1 MMKRLFF
8 VLIVLCSFSV
18 AVAQN
23 TSDEQLG
30 IQYYQDG
37 EYEKAIEMFSKVY
50 NKKPNSYIYY
60 YYYQAL
66 LETKNYKEAEKLV
79 KKQIREQPNVQRFK
93 VDLGYMYE
101 QSNDLIKAQKEY
113 ENIIKEVPA
122 KEPSVMELSNAFLSK
137 GRRDYALQT
146 LIRGRKLLEN
156 NKLFYAEIT
165 RIYMELRQVDKVVE
179 ETMNLII
186 DDDPYSFHPAKNT
199 LQDLLLDDEN
209 GQNYLTVKNMLL
221 RNMQK
226 NPNNSAFP
234 NLLFWIYLLNKD
246 YPSAFVLAKSIDK
259 KEKGAG
265 EIMMSLAEDATAHRD
280 FGTAI
285 EALNYVIA
293 KGSTSDYY
301 VSAKF
306 ELINVRYTQLTS
318 ISPVKMTDALLLEKE
333 FKKLLEENG
342 YHQSNAEWIRK
353 YAHLLA
359 FYVSKPEEG
368 IAVLNKAI
376 DNTDDVKGK
385 ALFKIDMADIMLYS
399 GNVWDATL
407 LYSQVDKAL
416 PNDTIGQLAKYKN
429 AKLSFYIG
437 EFKWAKSQ
445 LDVLKAATSKL
456 ISNDAIYFYLV
467 ISDNEEDEEDES
479 DEEEDSFLFG
489 GDEYNIPLRYFAK
502 ADFLRFQNKDDAALR
517 MLDSVLIVSP
527 FGKLADDVYY
537 QKALIAIRQQKY
549 FEAEEFLNKILTS
562 YSFDIL
568 ADDATFLLAE
578 LYEYHLKDTPRA
590 MEYYQNV
597 MKNYPGSLYV
607 IEARKRFR
615 ALRGDGIIN

>member
-8 VLIVLCSFSV
+8 VLIMLCSFSV

-30 IQYYQDG
+30 IQYYQNG
-37 EYEKAIEMFSKVY
+37 EYEKAIDMFAKVY

-101 QSNDLIKAQKEY
+101 KSNDLIKAQKEY

-122 KEPSVMELSNAFLSK
+122 KEPSVMELSNAFLSRGK
-137 GRRDYALQT
+137 RDYALQT

-165 RIYMELRQVDKVVE
+165 RIYMELRQVDKIVE
-179 ETMNLII
+179 ETMTLII
-186 DDDPYSFHPAKNT
+186 DDDPNSFHSAKNT

-226 NPNNSAFP
+226 NPNNTSYP

-246 YPSAFVLAKSIDK
+246 YPAAFVLAKSIDK
-259 KEKGAG
+259 KEKGSG
-265 EIMMSLAEDATAHRD
+265 EIMMSLAEEATAHRD

-293 KGSTSDYY
+293 KGENSDYY
-301 VSAKF
+301 VTAKF
-306 ELINVRYTQLTS
+306 ELLNVRYTQLTS

-342 YHQSNAEWIRK
+342 YHQSNVDWIRK

-368 IAVLNKAI
+368 IVVLNKAI
-376 DNTDDVKGK
+376 DNTDDVKVK
-385 ALFKIDMADIMLYS
+385 ALFKTDMADIMLYS

-407 LYSQVDKAL
+407 LYSQVEKAL
-416 PNDTIGQLAKYKN
+416 PNDTIGQMAKFKN

-445 LDVLKAATSKL
+445 LDVLKAATTRL
-456 ISNDAIYFYLV
+456 ISNDAIYFSLV
-467 ISDNEEDEEDES
+467 ISDNEEDEEET
-479 DEEEDSFLFG
+479 EEDEDTLLFG
-489 GDEYNIPLRYFAK
+489 NNEYNIPLRYFAK
-502 ADFLRFQNKDDAALR
+502 ADFLRFQNKDDEALR

-568 ADDATFLLAE
+568 ADDATFMLAE
-578 LYEYHLKDTPRA
+578 LYEYYLKDTPRA

-597 MKNYPGSLYV
+597 MKNYPGSMYV

>member
-8 VLIVLCSFSV
+8 VLIMLCSFSV

-30 IQYYQDG
+30 IQYYQNG
-37 EYEKAIEMFSKVY
+37 EYEKAIDMFAKVY

-101 QSNDLIKAQKEY
+101 KSNDLIKAQKEY

-122 KEPSVMELSNAFLSK
+122 KEPSVMELSNAFLSRGK
-137 GRRDYALQT
+137 RDYALQT

-165 RIYMELRQVDKVVE
+165 RIYMELRQVDKIVE
-179 ETMNLII
+179 ETMTLII
-186 DDDPYSFHPAKNT
+186 DDDPNSFHSAKNT

-226 NPNNSAFP
+226 NPNNTSYP

-246 YPSAFVLAKSIDK
+246 YPAAFVLAKSIDK
-259 KEKGAG
+259 KEKGSG
-265 EIMMSLAEDATAHRD
+265 EIMMSLAEEATAHRD

-293 KGSTSDYY
+293 KGENSDYY
-301 VSAKF
+301 VTAKF
-306 ELINVRYTQLTS
+306 ELLNVRYTQLTS

-342 YHQSNAEWIRK
+342 YHQSNVDWIRK

-368 IAVLNKAI
+368 IVVLNKAI
-376 DNTDDVKGK
+376 DNTDDVKVK
-385 ALFKIDMADIMLYS
+385 ALFKTDMADIMLYS

-407 LYSQVDKAL
+407 LYSQVEKAL
-416 PNDTIGQLAKYKN
+416 PNDTIGQMAKFKN

-445 LDVLKAATSKL
+445 LDVLKAATTRL
-456 ISNDAIYFYLV
+456 ISNDAIYFSLV
-467 ISDNEEDEEDES
+467 ISDNEEDEEET
-479 DEEEDSFLFG
+479 EEDEDTLLFG
-489 GDEYNIPLRYFAK
+489 NNEYNIPLRYFAK
-502 ADFLRFQNKDDAALR
+502 ADFLRFQNKDDEALR

-597 MKNYPGSLYV
+597 LKNFPGSMYV